1 MINSNLPFPDENMES
16 RMAQISALIRQKI
29 KEQEGWITFAEFM
42 ELALYSPG
50 LGYYTG
56 GVAKFGQEGDFVTA
70 PTIGKLFGSTV
81 AHQIAQILDHTPGRQ
96 ILELGAGD
104 GSAAADIMLTL
115 EKLDALPKSYGILDV
130 SPSTYVMQREIL
142 LKKVP
147 HLLHIFDWLSEIP
160 EKLNG
165 VIFANEVFDALPVN
179 LIELTDSGVWE
190 KGVVIQPRGFSWSNR
205 IASQKIL
212 TALADLELPVPY
224 TTEIGLVGQALMNR
238 LTKSLEKGVIIVID
252 YGFRKEEYY
261 HPQRFS
267 GTLMCHYKH
276 RAHQNP
282 FTMIGHQDITS
293 HVDFSRLANV
303 AKNSKLDVIGFC
315 SQAQFLINCG
325 IINLLQKP
333 ESKVIQNS
341 LEISAEIN
349 KLLSPAEMGELFKVL
364 AIGRDIDFPIIGF
377 SKGNRREL
385 L

>member
-1 MINSNLPFPDENMES
+1 MINSNLPPPDQNMKS
-16 RMAQISALIRQKI
+16 RMANLSAIIKQKI
-29 KEQEGWITFAEFM
+29 TDQGGWITFAEFM
-42 ELALYSPG
+42 ELALYSPS

-56 GVAKFGQEGDFVTA
+56 GVAKFGRDGDFVTS
-70 PTIGKLFGSTV
+70 PIISKLFGTTL

-104 GSAAADIMLTL
+104 GSAAVDIMLTL
-115 EKLDALPKSYGILDV
+115 EKLDALPSSYCMLDV
-130 SPSTYVMQREIL
+130 SPSTYLMQREIL
-142 LKKVP
+142 SKKIP
-147 HLLHIFDWLSEIP
+147 HLLHIFHWLSDIP

-165 VIFANEVFDALPVN
+165 VVFANEVFDALPVN
-179 LIELTDSGVWE
+179 LIELTESGMWE
-190 KGVVIQPRGFSWSNR
+190 KGVTIQNNSFSWSNR
-205 IASQKIL
+205 MASQKIL
-212 TALADLELPVPY
+212 TALKKLELPVPY
-224 TTEIGLVGQALMNR
+224 NTEISLVGQALMNR
-238 LTKSLEKGVIIVID
+238 LAKCLEKGVIIVID
-252 YGFRKEEYY
+252 YGFREEEYY
-261 HPQRFS
+261 HPQRFV

-303 AKNSKLDVIGFC
+303 AKNSNLEVVGFC

-325 IINLLQKP
+325 ITNLLQKP
-333 ESKVIQNS
+333 DSSEVQSS
-341 LEISAEIN
+341 LEVSAEIN

-364 AIGRDIDFPIIGF
+364 AIGRDIDFPIMGF